1 MNKLR
6 YKVYTFKHSL
16 YTFIFPIHRIYMIEK
31 TKAKNLKKLAG
42 WEILF
47 IPISPMRL
55 CPTPCTVM
63 RYKGLNLPSVL
74 DMSHSKPWVERSGGE
89 SGQRIRGL
97 GRGYYLSGHGSLH
110 IFHACSQGVFAQLL
124 AHCIHLKCSWVTCG
138 LHKALLL
145 IKSRWDKKHKR
156 WDLKDR
162 HNTENIQLYFCGVS
176 NTYCLIVTLWIW
188 GLFPPFPPFFSHLHV

>member
-89 SGQRIRGL
+89 WTENPWSGQGL
-97 GRGYYLSGHGSLH
+97 LSQWSR
-110 IFHACSQGVFAQLL
+110 VL
-124 AHCIHLKCSWVTCG
+124 AHISCLLPGCLRSAISTLYSFKVLVGHLWP
-138 LHKALLL
+138 A
-145 IKSRWDKKHKR
+145 
-156 WDLKDR
+156 
-162 HNTENIQLYFCGVS
+162 
-176 NTYCLIVTLWIW
+176 
-188 GLFPPFPPFFSHLHV
+188 